1 MKDRYLKAV
10 LTVIA
15 LELAWLG
22 VKDIATPVSAQVNNA
37 PTPVIIRGIQI
48 DNPNVRLPVTVRGI
62 QIDNPNARLQN
73 AIPFYQMEPMLVTA
87 TAQQPVSIV
96 AVRPIPITGAV
107 PLKIEVDRPLP
118 VENVGYKPGL
128 KPGE

>member
-15 LELAWLG
+15 LELAWIG
-22 VKDIATPVSAQVNNA
+22 VKDIATPLSAQANNPA
-37 PTPVIIRGIQI
+37 PTSVIIRGIQI
-48 DNPNVRLPVTVRGI
+48 DNPNVRLR
-62 QIDNPNARLQN
+62 N
-73 AIPFYQMEPMLVTA
+73 AIPFYQLEPMLVTS
-87 TAQQPVSIV
+87 TVQQPVTIV
-96 AVRPIPITGAV
+96 AARPIPITGAL

>member
-37 PTPVIIRGIQI
+37 PMPVIIRGIQI
-48 DNPNVRLPVTVRGI
+48 DNPNVRLR
-62 QIDNPNARLQN
+62 N
-73 AIPFYQMEPMLVTA
+73 AIPFYQMEPMLVTS
-87 TAQQPVSIV
+87 TAQQPVTIV

>member
-1 MKDRYLKAV
+1 MKDRYLKIV

-15 LELAWLG
+15 VELAWLG
-22 VKDIATPVSAQVNNA
+22 VKDMATPVSAQANQS

-48 DNPNVRLPVTVRGI
+48 TNPNT
-62 QIDNPNARLQN
+62 RLQG
-73 AIPFYQMEPMLVTA
+73 AIPIYQVEPMLVTA
-87 TAQQPVSIV
+87 TAQQPVAIQ